1 MILITTRC
9 PRIHVRRIFPRLTTV
24 LRGCVL
30 HLIPSLLLL
39 GSQVFADSAA
49 FDLPGQRIEVRV
61 TRGGKTLP
69 IFEVPELQAGDRLWL
84 YPEIPA
90 NQSVHYLLMAAFL
103 RGSTDPPPEQWFV
116 KAETWNRQ
124 VRQEG
129 IVVTVPQG
137 GAAGFAVPGSGN
149 RRRLQHLYV
158 GLSVADPEHLCG
170 PLRI

>member
-1 MILITTRC
+1 MITTQRC
-9 PRIHVRRIFPRLTTV
+9 PRIDVRRIFPRLTPV

-30 HLIPSLLLL
+30 RLIPGLLLL
-39 GSQVFADSAA
+39 GSQVFADNPA
-49 FDLPGQRIEVRV
+49 FDLPGPRIEVRV

-84 YPEIPA
+84 CPEIPA
-90 NQSVHYLLMAAFL
+90 NQSVHYLLIAAFL

-149 RRRLQHLYV
+149 PRRLQHLYV